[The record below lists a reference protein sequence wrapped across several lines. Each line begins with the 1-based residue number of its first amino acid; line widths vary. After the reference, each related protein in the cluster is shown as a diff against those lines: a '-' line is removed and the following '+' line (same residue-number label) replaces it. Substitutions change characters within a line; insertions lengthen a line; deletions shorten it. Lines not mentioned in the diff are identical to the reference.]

1 MRVSVFTLGGH
12 ELALEVDPGC
22 SLLELK
28 SRIAERIGVQPYRQ
42 TLLHRG
48 VVFVPASLECPDEH
62 ECAEL
67 TLVVAPM
74 RRVLIGSADSTASIW
89 CADSG
94 KCLLSFM
101 GHGGA
106 VYAAAFSSDGAS
118 VITGSYQG
126 CTQ

>member
-48 VVFVPASLECPDEH
+48 VLCVC
-62 ECAEL
+62 
-67 TLVVAPM
+67 LVRSSAQM
-74 RRVLIGSADSTASIW
+74 RT
-89 CADSG
+89 
-94 KCLLSFM
+94 
-101 GHGGA
+101 
-106 VYAAAFSSDGAS
+106 S
-118 VITGSYQG
+118 VRS
-126 CTQ
+126 